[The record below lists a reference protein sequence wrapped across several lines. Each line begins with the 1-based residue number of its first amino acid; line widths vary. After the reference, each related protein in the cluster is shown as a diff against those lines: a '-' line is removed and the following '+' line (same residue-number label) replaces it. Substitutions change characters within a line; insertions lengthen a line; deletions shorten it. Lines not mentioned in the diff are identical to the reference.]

1 MIKKENNQVSLDGV
15 ISALESLDKK
25 FDKKFD
31 AFDKRFDTFDKR
43 FDAFDKRFDA
53 ADKKVET
60 LGVRMENLEK
70 SHRNMGLQL
79 DKLEHKFDLCI
90 EGFGGLNERT
100 SKIEGRVSILE
111 GRA

>member
-1 MIKKENNQVSLDGV
+1 MIKKENNKASLEGV
-15 ISALESLDKK
+15 MKALENLGKKVDAVDKK
-25 FDKKFD
+25 V
-31 AFDKRFDTFDKR
+31 DKR
-43 FDAFDKRFDA
+43 FDAL
-53 ADKKVET
+53 E
-60 LGVRMENLEK
+60 VRMENLER

-111 GRA
+111 GLA